1 MKKLGSMGKYTQE
14 RNHSYINII
23 EVIYK
28 ARETALFLPL
38 LKKIKNAHTALSPL
52 MKLLPNLEVKE

>member
-1 MKKLGSMGKYTQE
+1 MKRIASTGDHTQE

-28 ARETALFLPL
+28 ARETALILPL
-38 LKKIKNAHTALSPL
+38 LMKIKNAHTALSL
-52 MKLLPNLEVKE
+52 SLFS